1 LCHDNS
7 INELKFFEVTDMGVP
22 ITFLSA
28 NSLSSTKTDLLTA
41 LNAANSTDVFLLIPW
56 NDLKGSINSTDNPD
70 TLEDWLSAINYALVD
85 KCVNDSNSFGQPN
98 TLTRRFDVSFN
109 GKGLSSSFISGTDLI
124 TYQTTLTLYI
134 ADSSPVRPPSTS
146 L

>member
-1 LCHDNS
+1 
-7 INELKFFEVTDMGVP
+7 MGVP
-22 ITFLSA
+22 ITFLST
-28 NSLSSTKTDLLTA
+28 NGLSSTKTDLLTA

-56 NDLKGSINSTDNPD
+56 NDVKDAISSTENPNS
-70 TLEDWLSAINYALVD
+70 LEDWLSAINYTLVD

-98 TLTRRFDVSFN
+98 TLTRRFDVSYN
-109 GKGLSSSFISGTDLI
+109 GKGLSSNFISGTDLI

-134 ADSSPVRPPSTS
+134 ADNSPSRPPSTS

>member
-1 LCHDNS
+1 
-7 INELKFFEVTDMGVP
+7 MGVP

-70 TLEDWLSAINYALVD
+70 TLEDWLSAINYTLVD
-85 KCVNDSNSFGQPN
+85 NCVNDSNAFGQPN

>member
-1 LCHDNS
+1 
-7 INELKFFEVTDMGVP
+7 MGVP
-22 ITFLSA
+22 ISFLSA
-28 NSLSSTKTDLLTA
+28 NTLSDTKTNLLTT

-56 NDLKGSINSTDNPD
+56 NDLKGAINSTENPN
-70 TLEDWLSAINYALVD
+70 TLEDWLSAINYTLVD
-85 KCVNDSNSFGQPN
+85 KCVNDNNSFGQPN

-109 GKGLSSSFISGTDLI
+109 GKGLNSNFISGTDLI

-134 ADSSPVRPPSTS
+134 ADNSPSRPPSTS